1 MTSRKQIVA
10 RVEAA
15 LADGEKL
22 VKREKKE
29 LKRAKGKL
37 AKDNKKRALR
47 VMEKA
52 VDALAKQKRLI
63 EDGVPVP
70 I

>member
-1 MTSRKQIVA
+1 MKSRKQSVA

-15 LADGEKL
+15 LAEGEKL

-37 AKDNKKRALR
+37 AKENKKRALR

-52 VDALAKQKRLI
+52 VDALAQQKSLI
-63 EDGVPVP
+63 EGGVPVP
-70 I
+70 V

>member
-15 LADGEKL
+15 LAEGEKL

-37 AKDNKKRALR
+37 AKDNKKRALQ

-52 VDALAKQKRLI
+52 VDALAQQKKPI
-63 EDGVPVP
+63 QDGVPVP
-70 I
+70 V

>member
-1 MTSRKQIVA
+1 MTSRKQSVA
-10 RVEAA
+10 RVEAE
-15 LADGEKL
+15 LAEGEKL

-29 LKRAKGKL
+29 LKKAKGKL
-37 AKDNKKRALR
+37 AKDNKRRALR

-52 VDALAKQKRLI
+52 VDALARQKSLI

>member
-52 VDALAKQKRLI
+52 VDALAKQKSLI

>member
-1 MTSRKQIVA
+1 MKPRKQSVA

-15 LADGEKL
+15 LAEGEKL

-37 AKDNKKRALR
+37 AKENKKRALR

-52 VDALAKQKRLI
+52 VDALAQQKSLI
-63 EDGVPVP
+63 EGGVPVP
-70 I
+70 V

>member
-15 LADGEKL
+15 LAEGEKL

-52 VDALAKQKRLI
+52 VDALAKQKGLI

>member
-52 VDALAKQKRLI
+52 VDALAEQKSLI

>member
-52 VDALAKQKRLI
+52 VDALAKQKGLI